1 LNYSRHSLG
10 LHASHLRRLVLVDDG
25 LSVEELLFLDL
36 GAHFVDALHDHLVHL
51 LGHCVSSLEVA
62 VEGRRRQV
70 PFAIVGDPRSQLGV
84 LGSWA
89 RALEW
94 QLGLLLG
101 RHRGFHC
108 QLERR
113 LCLREW
119 RLASCHGLGLGR
131 EGRLGLGESIDE
143 GLELEPDGVHSQ
155 AVVVLC
161 RHLALGVGEYR
172 VLEVLDH
179 VVHLGVPLLLVVRV
193 EPVLV
198 YVGQALVL
206 RVILLR
212 PLVEEVLL
220 LQDRSRVYERVDTV
234 NIVALGDGHSLPWQ
248 PPARLGEVELH

>member
-1 LNYSRHSLG
+1 
-10 LHASHLRRLVLVDDG
+10 
-25 LSVEELLFLDL
+25 
-36 GAHFVDALHDHLVHL
+36 
-51 LGHCVSSLEVA
+51 
-62 VEGRRRQV
+62 
-70 PFAIVGDPRSQLGV
+70 
-84 LGSWA
+84 
-89 RALEW
+89 
-94 QLGLLLG
+94 
-101 RHRGFHC
+101 
-108 QLERR
+108 
-113 LCLREW
+113 
-119 RLASCHGLGLGR
+119 
-131 EGRLGLGESIDE
+131 
-143 GLELEPDGVHSQ
+143 
-155 AVVVLC
+155 VVVLC